1 MLARFRKRN
10 RNRFRQ
16 MGGAFDIPQQQQ
28 SSGTDDA
35 LAQHNANQERAAE
48 RQIAAN
54 KVGGG
59 KRHKYKTRRRQVGG
73 ERFAVPQDRNAGEQ
87 GNASMRKSS
96 EMLAQS
102 QADQM
107 YDAKTGGGKRKRMTK
122 RKRKR
127 KRMTKRRK
135 RHYKKRKTKRYRKRR

>member
-10 RNRFRQ
+10 RKRFRQ
-16 MGGAFDIPQQQQ
+16 MGGGFDIPQHKQ
-28 SSGTDDA
+28 SAGSDEA
-35 LAQHNANQERAAE
+35 LAQHNAEQERAADE
-48 RQIAAN
+48 QVAAN

-59 KRHKYKTRRRQVGG
+59 RRRKYKTRRRQVGG
-73 ERFAVPQDRNAGEQ
+73 EKFTVPQDRNAGED

-107 YDAKTGGGKRKRMTK
+107 HDAKSGGGRRRRTRRTR

-127 KRMTKRRK
+127 KTKRRK
-135 RHYKKRKTKRYRKRR
+135 RHYKKKKTKRYRKRR

>member
-10 RNRFRQ
+10 RKRFRQ
-16 MGGAFDIPQQQQ
+16 MGGGFDIPQHKQ
-28 SSGTDDA
+28 SAGSDEA
-35 LAQHNANQERAAE
+35 LAQHNANQERAADE
-48 RQIAAN
+48 QVAAN

-59 KRHKYKTRRRQVGG
+59 RRRKYKTRRRQVGG
-73 ERFAVPQDRNAGEQ
+73 EKFTVPQDRNAGED

-102 QADQM
+102 QADQK
-107 YDAKTGGGKRKRMTK
+107 YDAAGGRKRRRTR

-127 KRMTKRRK
+127 KTKRRK
-135 RHYKKRKTKRYRKRR
+135 RHYKKKKTKRYRKRR